1 MKCHEFRELLP
12 DMMEGKATAE
22 QEAHRR
28 SCVECAGLASD
39 LNFITQQALELRA
52 ADEPSPR
59 VWNSIEI
66 ALRAEGL
73 IRRPD
78 GGLTVVPSPS
88 RRWSFGWLIP
98 LAATFLVTFAV
109 IDYYNASHQV
119 GSQTPVAEVNSLS
132 PKELARTVTAEDQ
145 KLLEALA
152 VSAPAT
158 RAAYEASLQDVN
170 AYIHD
175 AEESAQNN
183 PNDEDAQQSLV
194 EAYAQKNMLYE
205 MALDRSLR

>member
-1 MKCHEFRELLP
+1 MKCQEFHELLP

-28 SCVECAGLASD
+28 SCVECADLASD

-78 GGLTVVPSPS
+78 SGLSVVPSPS
-88 RRWSFGWLIP
+88 RRWSLGWLVP
-98 LAATFLVTFAV
+98 LAATFLVTFGV
-109 IDYYNASHQV
+109 IDYYNASRQTGGQAPLAVTSISPTQV
-119 GSQTPVAEVNSLS
+119 
-132 PKELARTVTAEDQ
+132 ARTVTPEDQ
-145 KLLEALA
+145 KLLEELA
-152 VSAPAT
+152 VRAPAT

-183 PNDEDAQQSLV
+183 PNDEEAQQSLV